1 MPTFKEMNLKPE
13 IQNALESLGFTY
25 PTEIQKKAIPLL
37 LSEKKIDFHGQA
49 QTGTGKTLAFVL
61 PLINKINT
69 ELRKPQALIIAPT
82 RELAIQIY
90 ESIRLVSKNLK
101 ITTALIY
108 GGVSMDEQIRI
119 LRSGAQVIVGTP
131 GRIKDHISRK
141 TMNLSQINTLVLDE
155 ADIMLDMGFKEEI
168 EDILNHCPDDRE
180 IWLFSATIKSGI
192 EDIKRSHMS
201 EPVVVQVSRKQ
212 VTTEKTEQFYAIVP
226 FKSRLHAVTRFI
238 QSASEF
244 YGIIFCQT
252 KILASEVAD
261 ELTKRG
267 YSVGALHG
275 DMSQAQRNLVIKKFK
290 QKEFTILVATD
301 VAARGIDV
309 ANLTHVINYSLPED
323 LESYVHRIGRTGRAG
338 KKGTA
343 ITFIIKGDLRSVSRI
358 ERQFGVKLLPIDVP
372 STQMLINNAIKEV
385 SQFIKTQT
393 QVDQATELEQ
403 LDKVDK
409 VKSTEIDAVY
419 RLLDNL
425 SQEQLIKIAG
435 NLLYKKF
442 LSTLDLEEIPYVHVD
457 QELDELQE
465 ICINLGSEDNIN
477 KEDIIKYLMDTGIV
491 KEDQIKKIRIINRRS
506 YVKLSADCSP
516 ELLTALHQRTLK
528 GLKARVNLTCYVN
541 DAGSSRRSG
550 SGSRYGSGSRSRSR
564 SDYSS
569 RERSRSGSDR
579 SRRRSR

>member
-13 IQNALESLGFTY
+13 IQNALESLGFMY

-61 PLINKINT
+61 PLINKINI

-180 IWLFSATIKSGI
+180 IWLFSATVKSGI

-212 VTTEKTEQFYAIVP
+212 VTTEKTEQFYSIVP

-425 SQEQLIKIAG
+425 NQEQLIKIAG

-516 ELLTALHQRTLK
+516 ELLTALHQITLK

>member
-13 IQNALESLGFTY
+13 IQNALESLGFMY

-61 PLINKINT
+61 PLINKINI

-180 IWLFSATIKSGI
+180 IWLFSATVKSGI

-212 VTTEKTEQFYAIVP
+212 VTTEKTEQFYSIVP

-372 STQMLINNAIKEV
+372 STQMLINNAIKEI

-550 SGSRYGSGSRSRSR
+550 SGSRYGSGSRPRSR

>member
-13 IQNALESLGFTY
+13 IQNALESLGFMY

-61 PLINKINT
+61 PLINKINI

-180 IWLFSATIKSGI
+180 IWLFSATVKSGI

-212 VTTEKTEQFYAIVP
+212 VTTEKTEQFYSIVP

>member
-13 IQNALESLGFTY
+13 IQNALESLGFMY

-61 PLINKINT
+61 PLINKINI

-180 IWLFSATIKSGI
+180 IWLFSATVKSGI

-212 VTTEKTEQFYAIVP
+212 VTTEKTEQFYSIVP

-550 SGSRYGSGSRSRSR
+550 SGSRYGSGSRPRSR